1 MASLTTTHVCSW
13 GIDYSKYDKAAFLSG
28 ASGGNGILYGV
39 DESTEPIMAPE
50 HNELGQVIA
59 QTNYDMHGRI
69 SGTLQVAHG
78 LSLPTAGQVVT
89 INGSAYYLASASLSE
104 SNQAYDKYAV
114 TFERYLRTSGSAFV
128 VHPTGWNT

>member
-1 MASLTTTHVCSW
+1 MAELTKTHVCSW
-13 GIDYSKYDKAAFLSG
+13 GIDYAHYDKSKFLP
-28 ASGGNGILYGV
+28 SGGSGILYGV
-39 DESTEPIMAPE
+39 DESSEPIMAPE

-78 LSLPTAGQVVT
+78 LALPDSGAVVQ
-89 INGSAYYLASASLSE
+89 INGKYYYLVSATLSE
-104 SNQAYDKYAV
+104 SNQSYDKYAV

-128 VHPTGWNT
+128 QNPTGWNS